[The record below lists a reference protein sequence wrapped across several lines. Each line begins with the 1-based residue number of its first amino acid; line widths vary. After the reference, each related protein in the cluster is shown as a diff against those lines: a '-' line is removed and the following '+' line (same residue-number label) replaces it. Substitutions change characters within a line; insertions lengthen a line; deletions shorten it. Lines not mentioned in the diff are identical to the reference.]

1 MTSNARAQRLIDE
14 FEDGAA
20 FAGGHSVRHGLA
32 AVLRHLVDT
41 EADEESFYA
50 IPQDRLER
58 LADALTAP
66 TLLDRAM
73 TGDQQAARQ
82 FLHEAGFTDASGNLL
97 PQFQSPL
104 ETND

>member
-14 FEDGAA
+14 FKEGAA

-32 AVLRHLVDT
+32 AVLCHLVDT
-41 EADEESFYA
+41 EAEACWISVA
-50 IPQDRLER
+50 TLQQC
-58 LADALTAP
+58 ADALTAP

-73 TGDQQAARQ
+73 AGDRQAARQ